1 MNQKRHNRK
10 QEKIAPSAC
19 AIIPPAPP
27 DSVSSQ
33 PASDADVM
41 TVSIED
47 AATFCDVSVRTIF
60 NWIADRKV
68 MSPAPGKV
76 NLKSCFDWYRLT
88 RSVLDD
94 VAKSA
99 YTRKIDA
106 ETRRIEM
113 DSDYKSQLIL
123 DAQHR
128 RLADITSDE
137 RKAAALHGK
146 LLLAGAEYL
155 RDVLAQFLLD
165 SVRHRDDPYQVIE
178 ALTDLS
184 VMHATSLVNK
194 VTQYILGPEGIDY
207 SKGELY
213 SSVTGNQSV
222 DNADLSIPHW
232 VPSSTVHGETK
243 QGYWGKWVAYT
254 QAEID
259 AQLADHHSAKG
270 GYFVVLDMPAP
281 TASIVLTMH
290 RLAQLIEQNTKG
302 AS

>member
-1 MNQKRHNRK
+1 
-10 QEKIAPSAC
+10 
-19 AIIPPAPP
+19 
-27 DSVSSQ
+27 
-33 PASDADVM
+33 
-41 TVSIED
+41 
-47 AATFCDVSVRTIF
+47 
-60 NWIADRKV
+60 
-68 MSPAPGKV
+68 
-76 NLKSCFDWYRLT
+76 
-88 RSVLDD
+88 
-94 VAKSA
+94 
-99 YTRKIDA
+99 
-106 ETRRIEM
+106 M